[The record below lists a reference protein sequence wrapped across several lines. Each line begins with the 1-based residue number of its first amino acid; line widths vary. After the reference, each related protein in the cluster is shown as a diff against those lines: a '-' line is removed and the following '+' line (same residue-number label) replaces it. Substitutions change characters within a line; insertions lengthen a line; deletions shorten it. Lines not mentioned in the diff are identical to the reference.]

1 MVPSLRAY
9 FWPEQFKA
17 HRGAWNFSN
26 SKVNLFS
33 PILKMIK
40 NTMKENT
47 KFCIKITRGNLKNI
61 SIPPSG
67 GIFSWLLRICQ
78 FNYIYGNAKT
88 IWKYIKCLLLYS
100 TVDELYMKLHPMQSN
115 QRLQG
120 CDKWSVLQ
128 PFISIYHYM
137 FQILKIFIHTLY
149 LLIIIDSIKMTW
161 LKTWVWLANYSVY
174 IIR

>member
-47 KFCIKITRGNLKNI
+47 KFCIKITRGNLKIFPYHLVVVFSHDYWEFANSTIYMEMQKQYENI
-61 SIPPSG
+61 SNVFYFIAQLMNFIWNCIQCSPIRDCRG
-67 GIFSWLLRICQ
+67 VI
-78 FNYIYGNAKT
+78 NYLFHS
-88 IWKYIKCLLLYS
+88 LLL
-100 TVDELYMKLHPMQSN
+100 
-115 QRLQG
+115 
-120 CDKWSVLQ
+120 
-128 PFISIYHYM
+128 
-137 FQILKIFIHTLY
+137 
-149 LLIIIDSIKMTW
+149 
-161 LKTWVWLANYSVY
+161 
-174 IIR
+174 